1 MDREDKK
8 GIFFGVIGVLTLI
21 VAIIGASLAYFSINA
36 SSKEDAVIVNAAS
49 VQIVYNDGQQIG
61 IEGNLIPATSTA
73 VKGSITRYLNA
84 VETGENPNNYR
95 MCQDDNKY
103 TICDVYD
110 FTLTNNGDDNVSVTA
125 VIEPSELEGAS
136 TDGEGNTI
144 PAEVPFKNLKFALYD
159 TSEGFD
165 LEDSTYDPIY
175 QGTFTYDEV
184 SKKYLNTG
192 LFGATGQ
199 ETQDIPGEGTSKS
212 YRMLIWLNEVSEAN
226 GTPTAQDY
234 EQGATFRG
242 TVKINV
248 SGAGVGNGQ
257 ITGTVNQ

>member
-1 MDREDKK
+1 MEREDKK

-21 VAIIGASLAYFSINA
+21 VAIIGASLAYFSINTG
-36 SSKEDAVIVNAAS
+36 SKEDAVIVNAAS

-61 IEGNLIPATSTA
+61 IEGNLIPATSTV
-73 VKGSITRYLNA
+73 VKRSITRYLDA

-95 MCQDDNKY
+95 MCRDDNKY

-110 FTLTNNGDDNVSVTA
+110 FTLTNNGDDSVSVTA
-125 VIEPSELEGAS
+125 VVDPSELKAASKDDETGA
-136 TDGEGNTI
+136 TI
-144 PAEVPFKNLKFALYD
+144 PAEIPFKNLKFAMYD

-165 LEDSTYDPIY
+165 IDDPMY

-184 SKKYLNTG
+184 SKKYVKTG
-192 LFGATGQ
+192 LFGATGE

-234 EQGATFRG
+234 EQGATFKG

-248 SGAGVGNGQ
+248 SGAGADNGQ
-257 ITGTVNQ
+257 ITGTVE